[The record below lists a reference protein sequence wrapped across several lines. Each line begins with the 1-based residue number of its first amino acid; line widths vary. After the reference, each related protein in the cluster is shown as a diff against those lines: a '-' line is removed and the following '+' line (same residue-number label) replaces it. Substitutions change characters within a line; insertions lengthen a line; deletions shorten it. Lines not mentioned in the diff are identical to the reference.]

1 MQRWLQF
8 FISGCLL
15 LCTAMTQ
22 AATTP
27 LQQFFREHWTTRDGL
42 PHNTIN
48 DIAQSADGYLWLAS
62 WEGVARYDGRNF
74 QVFDR
79 SVIKALPDS
88 GMRALWRD
96 VDNQLVMGGSRGGF
110 AIYRQGQWH
119 ASPPVGQ
126 LINGVTRDDR
136 GLLWLATE
144 GRGVVR
150 QQQDGSYQYFGAAE
164 GLDSAIVNK
173 VLADNDG
180 MLWFATPL
188 GLYSTDPQASQPTFV
203 HVSVEAGLPAEA
215 VLVLGLDPQRQL
227 LVGTERGLYRRQ
239 GNRFELLDPR
249 LANIPVSALYVQ
261 DSGDIWL
268 GTTNEG
274 LFRLSGYGLEQL
286 TVADGLPNNRV
297 LAIYQDDE
305 QSIWVGTN
313 GGLLRL
319 REAPFSNQTQANGL
333 ADNYVRTLLQHS
345 DGSIWVGSAGGLDR
359 YHNGQFSRF
368 ALAERVSVLSL
379 AEAANGGL
387 WVGTYADGIYKLDS
401 QGRIVAHYTRRDGLS
416 SNEVRA
422 IVDSKTGVW
431 IGTAQGLNLLN
442 DGLVTSFGLDDGL
455 PKLFVTALRLLQVP
469 GKTDQLLVGT
479 AGGAA
484 IMQQGKFTT
493 LNLSA
498 LDGAE
503 YVFDFYPE
511 RGGQFIWMVTDRGLV
526 RYRAQDGQLALLS
539 TRHGLP
545 VEKFFSILAEAEQW
559 FWLSS
564 NRGVLRL
571 SRSEVHQVMDGQL
584 ATLGTV
590 EHFGEQDGMAS
601 AQCNGGSM
609 PAAAKL
615 PDGSLWFATSQ
626 GIAVVDPRQIAR
638 FSARTPPI
646 VVQTLLADGQAYPV
660 QPDVALSAGTRRL
673 EVHYAGLSYIMPSR
687 IQYQTRL
694 EGFDQDWVHRGNLHH
709 VEYTNLPPGT
719 YQLRVRAAYPDND
732 WSLTETSLRFH
743 IAPLWWQRPLVQY
756 ASLTVLLLV
765 LALLLRWR
773 LYRLSQS
780 ELKLRQQVA
789 EKTAELLAQAQTL
802 RLAVQEKTE
811 LAEQLKVQAQMF
823 ARQAHEDALTGVAN
837 RRAFDQQLSVA
848 FQQARQDGR
857 PLCLALLDLDHF
869 KRVNDRWSHQVG
881 DLVLVKVAALL
892 KTLLR
897 DSDWVARW
905 GGEEFAIVFT
915 DTSLQEA
922 IEICQRL
929 RLAISRLDF
938 APEAPQL
945 QVTASIGLAMQNQSD
960 SYDRMLSLADQQ
972 LYLAKDLGR
981 DRVCYQTPAEHAGA

>member
-8 FISGCLL
+8 VISGCLL
-15 LCTAMTQ
+15 WCTALSQ

-48 DIAQSADGYLWLAS
+48 DIAQSADGYLWLAT

-79 SVIKALPDS
+79 SVIKGLPDS

-96 VDNQLVMGGSRGGF
+96 ADQQLLVGGSRGAF
-110 AIYRQGQWH
+110 AMYRQGQWQ
-119 ASPPVGQ
+119 AAAPVGQ

-150 QQQDGSYQYFGAAE
+150 QQQDGSYQHFGAAE
-164 GLDSAIVNK
+164 GLDSAIVTK

-180 MLWFATPL
+180 MLWFATPQ
-188 GLYSTDPQASQPTFV
+188 GLYNTDPQATQPEFV
-203 HVSVEAGLPAEA
+203 HVAIEAGLPTEA

-227 LVGTERGLYRRQ
+227 LVGTESGLYRRQ

-261 DSGDIWL
+261 DNGDIWL
-268 GTTNEG
+268 GTANQG
-274 LFRLSGYGLEQL
+274 LLRLSGYGLEQL
-286 TVADGLPNNRV
+286 TVTDGLPNNRV

-333 ADNYVRTLLQHS
+333 ADNYVRTMLQHT
-345 DGSIWVGSAGGLDR
+345 DGSVWVGSAGGLDR
-359 YHNGQFSRF
+359 YRNGQFQRIV
-368 ALAERVSVLSL
+368 LAKQASVLSL
-379 AEAANGGL
+379 TEAADGGL
-387 WVGTYADGIYKLDS
+387 WIGTYADGLYLLDS
-401 QGRIVAHYTRRDGLS
+401 EGRIAKHYSRLDGLS
-416 SNEVRA
+416 SNEIRA
-422 IVDSKTGVW
+422 IADTQQGLW
-431 IGTAQGLNLLN
+431 IGTAQGLNLLK
-442 DGLVTSFGLDDGL
+442 DGRLSTFGVNDGL
-455 PKLFVTALRLLQVP
+455 PKLFVTALRFLSVP
-469 GKTDQLLVGT
+469 GKADQLLVGT

-484 IMQQGKFTT
+484 IMQHGKFAAID
-493 LNLSA
+493 LSA

-511 RGGQFIWMVTDRGLV
+511 RGGQFIWMATDRGLV
-526 RYRAQDGQLALLS
+526 RYRAADGQLALLN

-545 VEKFFSILAEAEQW
+545 VEKFFSILSEAEQW

-571 SRSEVHQVMDGQL
+571 SRAEVHQVMDGQL
-584 ATLGTV
+584 TSLTTV
-590 EHFGEQDGMAS
+590 EQFGEQDGMAS

-615 PDGSLWFATSQ
+615 LDGSMWFATSQ
-626 GIAVVDPRQIAR
+626 GVAVVDPRQVAR

-646 VVQTLLADGQAYPV
+646 VVQALIADGQSYPV
-660 QPDVALSAGTRRL
+660 QPDVELLAGTRRL
-673 EVHYAGLSYIMPSR
+673 EVHYAGLSYIMPAR

-694 EGFDQDWVHRGNLHH
+694 EGFDQDWVNRGNLHH
-709 VEYTNLPPGT
+709 VEYTNLPPGQ

-732 WSLTETSLRFH
+732 WSLTETSLQFY

-756 ASLTVLLLV
+756 AGLTLLLLM

-780 ELKLRQQVA
+780 EVKLRQQVA

-823 ARQAHEDALTGVAN
+823 ARQAHEDALTGLAN
-837 RRAFDQQLSVA
+837 RRAFDQQLSQA
-848 FQQARQDGR
+848 YLQARQDGR

-869 KRVNDRWSHQVG
+869 KWVNDRWSHQVG

-897 DSDWVARW
+897 ESDWVARW
-905 GGEEFAIVFT
+905 GGEEFAIVLT
-915 DTSLQEA
+915 DTSLPEA
-922 IEICQRL
+922 VDICQRL

-938 APEAPQL
+938 APEAALL
-945 QVTASIGLAMQNQSD
+945 QVTASIGLAMQSQSD
-960 SYDRMLSLADQQ
+960 SYDRLLSLADQQ

-981 DRVCYQTPAEHAGA
+981 DRVCYQPLAADTTD

>member
-1 MQRWLQF
+1 MRRWLQF
-8 FISGCLL
+8 LISGCLL
-15 LCTAMTQ
+15 LCTAALP
-22 AATTP
+22 AAAMP

-48 DIAQSADGYLWLAS
+48 QIAQSADGYLWLAT

-79 SVIKALPDS
+79 AVIKNLPDS

-96 VDNQLVMGGSRGGF
+96 VDGQLLMGGSRGGF
-110 AIYRQGQWH
+110 AVYRQGQWH
-119 ASPPVGQ
+119 AYPPVGR
-126 LINGVTRDDR
+126 LINGMARDDR

-150 QQQDGSYQYFGAAE
+150 QQQDGSYQSFGVAE
-164 GLDSAIVNK
+164 GLDSAVVNQM
-173 VLADNDG
+173 LADNDG

-188 GLYSTDPQASQPTFV
+188 GLYSTDPQASQPLISRVASET
-203 HVSVEAGLPAEA
+203 GLPADA
-215 VLVLGLDPQRQL
+215 VMVLALDPQRQL

-249 LANIPVSALYVQ
+249 LANIAVSALYVQ
-261 DSGDIWL
+261 DNGDIWL
-268 GTTNEG
+268 GTTSQG
-274 LFRLSGYGLEQL
+274 LYRLSGYGLEQL

-297 LAIYQDDE
+297 LAIYRDDE

-319 REAPFSNQTQANGL
+319 REAPFTNRTQANGL
-333 ADNYVRTLLQHS
+333 ADNYVRTMLQHS
-345 DGSIWVGSAGGLDR
+345 DGTVWVGSAGGLDR
-359 YHNGQFSRF
+359 YHNGQFSRV
-368 ALAERVSVLSL
+368 ALGGQASVLSL
-379 AEAANGGL
+379 AEAADGGL
-387 WVGTYADGIYKLDS
+387 WVGTYADGVYLLDR
-401 QGRIVAHYTRRDGLS
+401 QAKITAHYSRLDGLN

-422 IVDSKTGVW
+422 MVENKDGVW
-431 IGTAQGLNLLN
+431 VGTSQGLNLLR
-442 DGLVTSFGLDDGL
+442 DGKLSSFGLTDGL
-455 PKLFVTALRLLQVP
+455 PRLFVTALRSWQIP
-469 GKTDQLLVGT
+469 GKADQLLVGT

-484 IMQQGKFTT
+484 IMQHGK
-493 LNLSA
+493 LQPIDLSG

-511 RGGQFIWMVTDRGLV
+511 RGGQFIWMATDRGLV
-526 RYRAQDGQLALLS
+526 RYRTQDGQLALLS

-545 VEKFFSILAEAEQW
+545 VEKFFSILSEAEQW

-571 SRSEVHQVMDGQL
+571 SRAEVHQVMDGQAAAL
-584 ATLGTV
+584 SAV

-615 PDGSLWFATSQ
+615 LDGSIWFATSQ
-626 GIAVVDPRQIAR
+626 GVAVVDPRQLAR

-646 VVQTLLADGQAYPV
+646 VVQALIADGQSYPV
-660 QPDVALSAGTRRL
+660 QNQIELSAGSRRL
-673 EVHYAGLSYIMPSR
+673 EVHYAGLSYIMPAR

-694 EGFDQDWVHRGNLHH
+694 EGFDQDWVNRGNLHH
-709 VEYTNLPPGT
+709 VEYTNLPPGD

-732 WSLTETSLRFH
+732 WSLTETSLQFS
-743 IAPLWWQRPLVQY
+743 IAPLWWQRPLMQY
-756 ASLTVLLLV
+756 AALTLFMLS

-773 LYRLSQS
+773 LHRLSQS

-823 ARQAHEDALTGVAN
+823 ARQAHEDTLTGLAN
-837 RRAFDQQLSVA
+837 RRAFDQQLSQA
-848 FQQARQDGR
+848 YQQARQDGR

-881 DLVLVKVAALL
+881 DLVLIRVAALL

-897 DSDWVARW
+897 DTDWVARW
-905 GGEEFAIVFT
+905 GGEEFAIVLT
-915 DTSLQEA
+915 DTSLAEA
-922 IEICQRL
+922 FEICQRL
-929 RLAISRLDF
+929 RQAISALEFTPD
-938 APEAPQL
+938 APGL
-945 QVTASIGLAMQNQSD
+945 QVTASIGLAMQSDSD

-972 LYLAKDLGR
+972 LYRAKDQGR
-981 DRVCYQTPAEHAGA
+981 DQVCYLQ